1 MEVTMANVIRNSNN
15 NTRSLPLYPS
25 DILFILRHLLQCDVL
40 YMIYNRA
47 FQRTQTKILLYATC
61 IMPLCA
67 SNELMANDNHIVMPP
82 QNKMKLELKTNSH
95 LIRFAR
101 AAVSHLVENQIK
113 NYGKTHYYRI
123 LYTIIFGEMKE
134 NVAQNSL
141 CSPANGKF

>member
-1 MEVTMANVIRNSNN
+1 MEVTTANVIRNSNN
-15 NTRSLPLYPS
+15 NTRSLSLYPS

-40 YMIYNRA
+40 FMIYNRA
-47 FQRTQTKILLYATC
+47 FQRTQTKNTILLYATC

-101 AAVSHLVENQIK
+101 AAVSHLVEKQIK
-113 NYGKTHYYRI
+113 NYNKTHYYRI
-123 LYTIIFGEMKE
+123 FIYTIIFGEMKE
-134 NVAQNSL
+134 NSTKFSLLAQ
-141 CSPANGKF
+141 